1 LKTGYGV
8 QLSHR
13 IKLEVLASNVSRIVI
28 ADEGSTMT
36 QQVARFSLRRRAD
49 LPW

>member
-1 LKTGYGV
+1 LKTGYGA

-28 ADEGSTMT
+28 ADEM
-36 QQVARFSLRRRAD
+36 AL
-49 LPW
+49 